1 MTSSAK
7 ATIEIVNELGLH
19 ARAATM
25 LVQLAS
31 TFHSDLFI
39 GKDGTEMA
47 EQLPTEKLESRY
59 YIRVSVIDKPGV
71 FAQRQGHV
79 VAHREPVDQRAGLEE
94 VAEPAAQLLQPAGPE
109 PGHVLTVDPHLAVV
123 RPHEAHH
130 VLQADRLSGA
140 APAHDGEDLA
150 GAHLEIQ
157 SVQDLAAAQRLV
169 EVDQSNHA
177 QNNQLRK

>member
-71 FAQRQGHV
+71 FAQLARILGDYGISISSDQQKELPEDNDSTGVPV
-79 VAHREPVDQRAGLEE
+79 VITTHTANEGNVRNALADIDGLDVCVAPSVCINIIDEHEE
-94 VAEPAAQLLQPAGPE
+94 L
-109 PGHVLTVDPHLAVV
+109 
-123 RPHEAHH
+123 
-130 VLQADRLSGA
+130 
-140 APAHDGEDLA
+140 
-150 GAHLEIQ
+150 I
-157 SVQDLAAAQRLV
+157 
-169 EVDQSNHA
+169 
-177 QNNQLRK
+177 